1 VSTSLCAI
9 SVACIGPIR
18 GRGITRCERHCDS
31 LTAEPAIQPL
41 TFQSLALRVVLTQS
55 RLKPERVAENER
67 LAAAVFEALKQQ
79 QPPGLRYAT
88 FRLADG
94 VSFMHIVSHEEA
106 DGVNALTEL
115 PAFKAFAEGVR
126 ERCEVP
132 PIRVELTEIGSYG
145 FFDR

>member
-1 VSTSLCAI
+1 MKHMVSY
-9 SVACIGPIR
+9 
-18 GRGITRCERHCDS
+18 
-31 LTAEPAIQPL
+31 
-41 TFQSLALRVVLTQS
+41 

-106 DGVNALTEL
+106 DGVDALTAL
-115 PAFKAFAEGVR
+115 PSFRAFTADIKD
-126 ERCEVP
+126 RCEVP
-132 PIRVELTEIGSYG
+132 PHRVELKEIGSYG
-145 FFDR
+145 FFGA

>member
-1 VSTSLCAI
+1 MKHMVSY
-9 SVACIGPIR
+9 
-18 GRGITRCERHCDS
+18 
-31 LTAEPAIQPL
+31 
-41 TFQSLALRVVLTQS
+41 